1 MVTSRTVKRITH
13 TDITIVLGPIPIH
26 AYARVPIDA
35 PTRGLVHAQ
44 GIVIL
49 VLLFPK

>member
-1 MVTSRTVKRITH
+1 MEEHITH
-13 TDITIVLGPIPIH
+13 IDIITALGPIH
-26 AYARVPIDA
+26 DYARILIDA
-35 PTRGLVHAQ
+35 PIRGLVYAQ